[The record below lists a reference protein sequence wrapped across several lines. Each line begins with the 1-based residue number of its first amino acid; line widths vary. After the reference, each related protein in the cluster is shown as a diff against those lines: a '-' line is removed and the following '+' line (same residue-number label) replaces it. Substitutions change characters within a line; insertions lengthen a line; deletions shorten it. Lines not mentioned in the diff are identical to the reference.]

1 MARLARRAILMTHR
15 LQIPPSTGLT
25 FFHGILVTVAPGGIF
40 DRHPAVLLVL
50 NLLDMNFIANL
61 ISMALV
67 SGYDTYHA
75 TYFEET
81 AGGPISEHDGFGAMQ
96 PRIPAT
102 IVIISAFHLLHE
114 ILGKN
119 FGA

>member
-1 MARLARRAILMTHR
+1 MTHR

-25 FFHGILVTVAPGGIF
+25 FSHGILVTVAPGGIF
-40 DRHPAVLLVL
+40 DRHPASLLAL
-50 NLLDMNFIANL
+50 NLLDMIFIANL
-61 ISMALV
+61 ISTAR
-67 SGYDTYHA
+67 GRGNNTYDAAH
-75 TYFEET
+75 FEKT
-81 AGGPISEHDGFGAMQ
+81 AGGPNSEHDGSGAVK

-102 IVIISAFHLLHE
+102 IVIIAAFHLLHE